1 MHFVTLVYRNLRR
14 RTSRSTLTI
23 LGLAV
28 SVGCVVSLVGIA
40 WGFKRSYY
48 QLYEGHGIDIIVM
61 RSGGADPLASS
72 INQAVVQQIANL
84 RIGEAQPV
92 HEVTPLLMET
102 VGFPEYDVYSAGVQ
116 GLPADSRVF
125 RDIRVID
132 GRTLEQGDT
141 NVGMLGKTLAANL
154 KKKVGDEVT
163 IAGSLIRVI
172 GIFETSNVYENGAM
186 FVPIQFLQDLMFRQ
200 NQVTWINLSIKNP
213 DELESQPLTDEQRG
227 WTKAQW
233 VEAVCNAIEQMPQQ
247 GEGESQALSAQ
258 ATDDFIQSDVRIKAA
273 GAMAWLTSFI
283 SILVGTIS
291 MMNTMVM
298 SVFERTGE
306 IGILRAVGWRRH
318 RVVRM
323 ILLEALLLSLAGAI
337 LGALGAW
344 GLTWTLGQLPAVNG
358 AIDTR
363 IDPMVVV
370 VGFAIALVIGL
381 FGAAYPAF
389 RASKLMPTVALRH
402 GD

>member
-48 QLYEGHGIDIIVM
+48 QLYEGHGVDIIVM

-72 INQAVVQQIANL
+72 INQAVVEKIANL
-84 RIGEAQPV
+84 RIGNAQPV

-102 VGFPEYDVYSAGVQ
+102 VGFPEYDVYSTGVQ
-116 GLPADSRVF
+116 GVPFNSRVL
-125 RDIRVID
+125 RDIKLID
-132 GRTLEQGDT
+132 GRTLQEGDT
-141 NVGMLGKTLAANL
+141 NAAMLGKTLAANL
-154 KKKVGDEVT
+154 NKKVGDEVT
-163 IAGSLIRVI
+163 IAGSNIRVI
-172 GIFETSNVYENGAM
+172 GIFETTNVYENGAM

-213 DELESQPLTDEQRG
+213 DELASQPLTDEQRE

-233 VEAVCNAIEQMPQQ
+233 VEATCKAIEAMQV
-247 GEGESQALSAQ
+247 GEGQALSAQ

-283 SILVGTIS
+283 AILVGTIS

-344 GLTWTLGQLPAVNG
+344 GLTWVLGRMPAVNG

-363 IDPMVVV
+363 IDPLVVV

>member
-1 MHFVTLVYRNLRR
+1 MRFVTIVYRNLRR

-28 SVGCVVSLVGIA
+28 AVGCVVSLVGIA

-48 QLYEGHGIDIIVM
+48 QLYEGHGVDIIVM
-61 RSGGADPLASS
+61 RAGGADPLASS
-72 INQAVVQQIANL
+72 IEESVVEKIRNL
-84 RIGEAQPV
+84 RIGSASPI
-92 HEVTPLLMET
+92 HDVTPLLMET
-102 VGFPEYDVYSAGVQ
+102 VGFPEHNIYSAGVQ
-116 GLPADSRVF
+116 GFPADSRVLSDV
-125 RDIRVID
+125 RIVS
-132 GRTLEQGDT
+132 GRALQEGDSA
-141 NVGMLGKTLAANL
+141 VAMLGKTLAANM
-154 KKKVGDEVT
+154 KKSVGDELA
-163 IAGSLIRVI
+163 ISGSTVRVI

-186 FVPIQFLQDLMFRQ
+186 FVPIQYLQDLMFRQ
-200 NQVTWINLSIKNP
+200 NQVTWINLSVKNP
-213 DELESQPLTDEQRG
+213 DEFSAGTLTDEQQG

-233 VEAVCNAIEQMPQQ
+233 VQATCEAIEAMEL
-247 GEGESQALSAQ
+247 GEGQMLSAQ

-306 IGILRAVGWRRH
+306 IGILRAVGWRRF

-323 ILLEALLLSLAGAI
+323 ILLEALLLSLTGAV
-337 LGALGAW
+337 LGALGAL

-363 IDPMVVV
+363 IDPLVVV
-370 VGFAIALVIGL
+370 VGFVIAVVIGL

>member
-1 MHFVTLVYRNLRR
+1 MHFVTIVYRNLRR

-48 QLYEGHGIDIIVM
+48 QLYEGHAIDIIVM
-61 RSGGADPLASS
+61 RAGGADPLASS
-72 INQAVVQQIANL
+72 IEQSMVDKIANL
-84 RIGEAQPV
+84 RLGNAQPI
-92 HEVTPLLMET
+92 HEITPLLMET
-102 VGFPEYDVYSAGVQ
+102 VGFPEYDVYSTGIQ
-116 GLPADSRVF
+116 GLPPDSRVL
-125 RDIRVID
+125 RDIKLLE
-132 GRTLEQGDT
+132 GRTFKEGET
-141 NVGMLGKTLAANL
+141 NVGLLGKTLAANL
-154 KKKVGDEVT
+154 KKTVGDEVT
-163 IAGSLIRVI
+163 IAGSTIRVI
-172 GIFETSNVYENGAM
+172 GIFETANVYENGAM
-186 FVPIQFLQDLMFRQ
+186 FVPIQYLQDLMFRQ

-213 DELESQPLTDEQRG
+213 DEFDTEQLSEEQRD

-233 VEAVCNAIEQMPQQ
+233 VEATCNAIEEVQL
-247 GEGESQALSAQ
+247 GEGQALSAQ

-283 SILVGTIS
+283 AILVGTIS

-323 ILLEALLLSLAGAI
+323 ILLEALLLSISGAV

-363 IDPMVVV
+363 IDPLVVV
-370 VGFAIALVIGL
+370 VGFGIAVVIGL